1 MKKFLT
7 LSFAAAALL
16 AASCVEV
23 DNSLGEDLVDKT
35 LLFDTYTVEFGLD
48 QIQLKPS
55 SELSGY
61 SDNHVT
67 IGAIRD
73 DVFGL
78 TTRESAFALIPAL
91 DTLDLGVNPEALEF
105 RIYFAADTVSC
116 ADDSQAHILQNVYVT
131 ELTEP
136 LDLDDRS
143 TTRPIAHG
151 EEIVSQGIPVCNGSS
166 PLTFYFTKE
175 FAQKYVDVISR
186 MGPVF
191 KERTED
197 DEEEGIDKYDDY
209 VAALPGIHLRTDIP
223 EGNGGR
229 INLFQLS
236 ALSVSNN
243 YYYQNSNKAILK
255 VRSTWKGVQKDSSF
269 LFLPGEPAFFDES
282 EYVNNNEKFYQYA
295 FNRVSHSTQE
305 HAATEDILV
314 EGGGGLKPVI
324 LASELKEKTLAAI
337 AGKPGNQDKAVIVKA
352 TIVLPFEMPEN
363 YLDMK
368 YFPPVLSPT
377 VRTVSTDDDGKETI
391 SFAGLTDASVSTE
404 DQGDIDRSNLVY
416 SPDITYHLQE
426 ILRRKDLESS
436 TDSDIWLLTVHTE
449 KVATA
454 NGTLYDNEYY
464 RQMLYANY
472 YNSLYGGGYG
482 GYGGYGYGGYGYG
495 YGGYGGYGGYSNYY
509 NYMMLAQYM
518 AASEQQAYSYTT
530 ELDKD
535 RYYCGRL
542 CGPASERKPYFRV
555 TFALPKK

>member
-35 LLFDTYTVEFGLD
+35 LLFDTYTVEFDLD

-91 DTLDLGVNPEALEF
+91 DTLDLGTNPEALEF

-116 ADDSQAHILQNVYVT
+116 ADDSQAHIIQNVYVT

-136 LDLDDRS
+136 LDLDNRS
-143 TTRPIAHG
+143 TTHPIAHG
-151 EEIVSQGIPVCNGSS
+151 EKLVTQGVPVCNGTSA
-166 PLTFYFTKE
+166 LTFFFTKE

-197 DEEEGIDKYDDY
+197 EEKEGIDKYDEY

-229 INLFQLS
+229 INLFELS
-236 ALSVSNN
+236 ALSVANN
-243 YYYQNSNKAILK
+243 YYYQNSNKALLT
-255 VRSTWKGVQKDSSF
+255 VRSTWDGVQKDSSF
-269 LFLPGEPAFFDES
+269 LFVPGEPAFFNES
-282 EYVNNNEKFYQYA
+282 EYVENNEKFYQYA
-295 FNRVSHSTQE
+295 FNRVTHSTQE

-368 YFPPVLSPT
+368 YFPSVLSPT
-377 VRTVSTDDDGKETI
+377 VRTVSTDDDGKETV

-426 ILRRKDLESS
+426 ILRRKDLESN
-436 TDSDIWLLTVHTE
+436 TDADIWLLTVHTE

-535 RYYCGRL
+535 RYYCGKL